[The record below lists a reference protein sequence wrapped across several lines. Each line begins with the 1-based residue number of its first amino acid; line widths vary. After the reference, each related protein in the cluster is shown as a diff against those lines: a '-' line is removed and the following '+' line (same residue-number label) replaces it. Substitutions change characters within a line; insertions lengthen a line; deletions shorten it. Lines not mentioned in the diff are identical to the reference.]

1 MSSVNNL
8 PSDLT
13 NIVQEYYD
21 TKALEK
27 PQFENDILNFGKNI
41 TIPKGQSKVGHLNRF
56 DDFGLADKMTNEVT
70 EPSAG
75 EQMSTSAVVV
85 QLDEFAAYVTI
96 PVYGN
101 EQLVLDAIEESYEL
115 FQRQMERTASHYI
128 LSDLIKGDAT
138 GSNSFT
144 AFTKMYANG
153 ADSFAN
159 TVAPVTGK
167 DIQRAVAYLK
177 QNQAPGPYGVFIDPW
192 THEDLLVHDADFRAL
207 MTAQR
212 VSVFENDKIDKWA
225 GCRILNQSEPWR
237 ENVEGTYAAN
247 GQIITCLVCS
257 LSQGY
262 GKVKFMGR
270 TGTKPKFH
278 AQNISVTGATMSVG
292 YRFPSKGAPLKSTWG
307 VALKGKT
314 TNSSVSSVAE

>member
-13 NIVQEYYD
+13 NIVQEFYD

-27 PQFENDILNFGKNI
+27 PQFENDILSFGKQI
-41 TIPKGQSKVGHLNRF
+41 IIPKGQSKVGHLNRF
-56 DDFGLADKMTNEVT
+56 DDFGLATKMTNEAT
-70 EPSAG
+70 EPSSG
-75 EQMSTSAVVV
+75 RQISTQAVVV
-85 QLDEFAAYVTI
+85 QLDEFADYVSI

-101 EQLVLDAIEESYEL
+101 EQLVLDAVEESYEL

-128 LSDLIKGDAT
+128 LKDLIVGDVT

-144 AFTKMYANG
+144 AFKKMYAGG
-153 ADSFAN
+153 ADSFGN
-159 TVAPVTGK
+159 TNSPVTGK
-167 DIQRAVAYLK
+167 DLQRAVAFLK
-177 QNQAPGPYGVFIDPW
+177 KNQAPGPYGIFIDPF
-192 THEDLLVHDADFRAL
+192 TQEDLLVHDAEFRAL
-207 MTAQR
+207 MQAQR
-212 VSVFENDKIDKWA
+212 VSVFEADKIDKWA
-225 GCRILNQSEPWR
+225 GSRILNQSEPWR
-237 ENVEGTYAAN
+237 EDVEGTYAA
-247 GQIITCLVCS
+247 GGSIVTCLVCS

-262 GKVKFMGR
+262 GRVKFMGR

-278 AQNISVTGATMSVG
+278 AQNISVTGATMTVG

-314 TNSSVSSVAE
+314 TDASVSSVSE